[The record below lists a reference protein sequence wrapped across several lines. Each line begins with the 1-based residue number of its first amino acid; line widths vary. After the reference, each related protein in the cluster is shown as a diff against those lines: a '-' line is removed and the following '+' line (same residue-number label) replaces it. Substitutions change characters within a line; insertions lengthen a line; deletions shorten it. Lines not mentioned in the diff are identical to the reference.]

1 MEEHLAKITSWVG
14 KGTLRQF
21 QNEVRADLSRAHC
34 SAETQGDT
42 IRFYRTRR
50 EGGFLGMGGR
60 TTRELVMEI
69 TKKEIGV
76 DVPRGTLDEEFVE
89 YLASHLKPH

>member
-1 MEEHLAKITSWVG
+1 MVQLFGGTSI
-14 KGTLRQF
+14 
-21 QNEVRADLSRAHC
+21 RADLSRAKC
-34 SAETQGDT
+34 CAETEEDT
-42 IRFYRTRR
+42 IRFYRMRR

-69 TKKEIGV
+69 TKKDIGV
-76 DVPRGTLDEEFVE
+76 EVPRGTLDEEFVE